1 MLTFILPVISAI
13 LCAVIEYIRIKVTH
27 GKVANIS
34 KFWSVTIAFVFFGL
48 CLALSVDYYDDV
60 MPDQVLIYGLFYAG
74 CRGFLYD
81 IVLNMLRGLSISYK
95 SGTTN
100 SLTDNILNK
109 AMSFWTIR
117 AVYLAVSLF
126 LGLIYS
132 LY

>member
-1 MLTFILPVISAI
+1 MLTFILPAISAVI
-13 LCAVIEYIRIKVTH
+13 CAGIEYLRIKATH
-27 GKVANIS
+27 GRVANVS
-34 KFWSVTIAFVFFGL
+34 KFWSVTISFVFFGL